1 MQSICGSCG
10 IDLSDWP
17 TNATTHKCI
26 GGITVQF
33 SEVTSGGYV
42 ATEADKLRAQVAALA
57 ARCAELEKA
66 LIDADAICCGA
77 LEAGQD
83 NWPCER
89 VQEVI
94 RAALADETARKTI

>member
-1 MQSICGSCG
+1 MVLAS
-10 IDLSDWP
+10 DYDALS
-17 TNATTHKCI
+17 
-26 GGITVQF
+26 
-33 SEVTSGGYV
+33 
-42 ATEADKLRAQVAALA
+42 